1 MKQSP
6 EQSSPVVLSVS
17 VISDGVFYGAGSE
30 TPFTETTLPPHLRE
44 YIASGQEDFYTP
56 AERDIYRQRPELGEP
71 PTVFRFLDGQGR
83 GIQRQAAQV
92 ASGLQEQA
100 YLEMEAQAA
109 NKLSPELE
117 EVLQSEHDRHIGLVK
132 AQAEFNR
139 NLTDSIYAEA
149 EWVAEPQKFFVR
161 RGAVYVD
168 VRKTTPKPAEHVF
181 TNDEG
186 GDWRMVGLVD
196 SEGRLPEP
204 PIIP

>member
-1 MKQSP
+1 
-6 EQSSPVVLSVS
+6 
-17 VISDGVFYGAGSE
+17 
-30 TPFTETTLPPHLRE
+30 
-44 YIASGQEDFYTP
+44 
-56 AERDIYRQRPELGEP
+56 
-71 PTVFRFLDGQGR
+71 
-83 GIQRQAAQV
+83 
-92 ASGLQEQA
+92 
-100 YLEMEAQAA
+100 A

-149 EWVAEPQKFFVR
+149 EWVAEPQKFFVGC
-161 RGAVYVD
+161 GAVYVD
-168 VRKTTPKPAEHVF
+168 ARKTTPKPAEHVF